1 MIDPAWKINMTKGFN
16 PESGGYGSSS
26 YLNQGIPLHFTP
38 TQFAIAPSSDF
49 IALFRNVTASN
60 NAHNDSGG
68 GWRTMGYGGW
78 TRETEW
84 TRHMVLTAEGALIV
98 ADSLKTSE
106 MDGGWLGGPLWQMVS
121 QSCAT
126 LTTGRVAGQCAMG
139 AFWANLPI
147 FSPFSPKRHSS

>member
-1 MIDPAWKINMTKGFN
+1 M
-16 PESGGYGSSS
+16 
-26 YLNQGIPLHFTP
+26 
-38 TQFAIAPSSDF
+38 IAPSSDF

-84 TRHMVLTAEGALIV
+84 TRHMVLTVEGALIV

-106 MDGGWLGGPLWQMVS
+106 MEGGWLGGPLWQIVS
-121 QSCAT
+121 PSCMPHLIGLFLKT
-126 LTTGRVAGQCAMG
+126 HNRCCMGRY
-139 AFWANLPI
+139 
-147 FSPFSPKRHSS
+147 RT